1 MEYIHQVL
9 DWILHLDHY
18 LGEII
23 SWLGGGWFYGLI
35 FSVVF
40 CETGLVVTPFLPG
53 DSLLFAVGA
62 LAGIQAEH
70 ISIVVLVPLLI
81 VAAILGDAVNYSI
94 GKYIGPKIFR
104 KETGLLLNKT
114 HLLRAQA
121 FYERHGGKAIFLA
134 RFLPILRTFA
144 PFVAG
149 IGKMEYRRFSFYN
162 AMGGVVWVALFLLA
176 GYWFGNVEIVKKNF
190 SLVLVVIVFLS
201 VVPIAFEWWKE
212 WKYRKLKN

>member
-1 MEYIHQVL
+1 MEYVQQVL
-9 DWILHLDHY
+9 EWILHLDHY

-23 SWLGGGWFYGLI
+23 EWLGGGWFYGLI
-35 FSVVF
+35 FAVVF

-62 LAGIQAEH
+62 LAGTQSEH
-70 ISIVVLVPLLI
+70 ISIVTLVPLLI

-94 GKYIGPKIFR
+94 GKYLGPKVFR
-104 KETGLLLNKT
+104 KDTGLLLNKH

-149 IGKMEYRRFSFYN
+149 IGRMEYRRFCVYN
-162 AMGGVVWVALFLLA
+162 ALGGVVWVALFLIA
-176 GYWFGNVEIVKKNF
+176 GYWFGNVEVVKKNF
-190 SLVLVVIVFLS
+190 SLVLLVIILLS
-201 VVPIAFEWWKE
+201 IVPIVFEWWRE
-212 WKYRKLKN
+212 RKFRAAAK

>member
-1 MEYIHQVL
+1 MEYVQQVVE
-9 DWILHLDHY
+9 WILHLDHY

-23 SWLGGGWFYGLI
+23 QWLGGGWFYGLI
-35 FSVVF
+35 FGVVF

-62 LAGIQAEH
+62 LAGTQSEH
-70 ISIVVLVPLLI
+70 ISIVTLVPLLI

-94 GKYIGPKIFR
+94 GNYLGPKVFR
-104 KETGLLLNKT
+104 NDTGLLLNKS

-121 FYERHGGKAIFLA
+121 FYQRHGGKAIFLA

-149 IGKMEYRRFSFYN
+149 IGKMEYRRFCFYN
-162 AMGGVVWVALFLLA
+162 AMGGVVWVTLFLVA
-176 GYWFGNVEIVKKNF
+176 GYLFGNVEVVKKNF
-190 SLVLVVIVFLS
+190 SLVLLVIILLS
-201 VVPIAFEWWKE
+201 VVPIVYEWWRE
-212 WKYRKLKN
+212 RKFRTPAS